1 MDLTEIYQRYHRQI
15 RAYAASR
22 VGTAIAEDVVGQ
34 TFLVATEKAAK
45 VPSDPLP
52 WLLGVARNVLRERYR
67 EELRQR
73 ALAEQLQ
80 AWVDQVEHD
89 VADGVVE
96 KAAALRALASLV
108 DTDRELLTLIAWHG
122 LTARQAAKVVGC
134 STATFFVRLHRARRR
149 FELALDSSRRSA
161 DEPSYEAAR

>member
-1 MDLTEIYQRYHRQI
+1 VDLTEIYQRYHRHV

-22 VGTAIAEDVVGQ
+22 VGHGLAEDVVGQ
-34 TFLVATEKAAK
+34 TFLVATEKAEK

-80 AWVDQVEHD
+80 SWVDEIEHD
-89 VADGVVE
+89 VADGVVQ
-96 KAAALRALASLV
+96 KAAALRALADLA
-108 DTDRELLTLIAWHG
+108 DTDRELLTLVAWHG
-122 LTARQAAKVVGC
+122 LTARQAAKVLGC
-134 STATFFVRLHRARRR
+134 TTATFFVRLHRARRR
-149 FELALDSSRRSA
+149 FELALDSPRRSA
-161 DEPSYEAAR
+161 DEPRYEAAR